1 MTEGTKTQRVTTRRL
16 NLKKSCRNTLHVTIH
31 KLYLYA
37 FEGFIQAFFYPMQY
51 TQKSSWKNTME
62 VESCVKR
69 EVEPGSI
76 FTFMCHLLYFTKS
89 HNGLLTLL
97 FTPGRKNPPPP
108 PLSTIK
114 LKLRVFLKNRME
126 KWLLKVKH
134 QINFYLRHIF
144 KYPANKVRKIL
155 GKLPPKEGG
164 AFGPVF

>member
-1 MTEGTKTQRVTTRRL
+1 
-16 NLKKSCRNTLHVTIH
+16 
-31 KLYLYA
+31 
-37 FEGFIQAFFYPMQY
+37 
-51 TQKSSWKNTME
+51 ME

-97 FTPGRKNPPPP
+97 FTPWSLHSRSPPPTPPPP
-108 PLSTIK
+108 APFHPKIK
-114 LKLRVFLKNRME
+114 VESFFLNWME
-126 KWLLKVKH
+126 KWLLKAKH